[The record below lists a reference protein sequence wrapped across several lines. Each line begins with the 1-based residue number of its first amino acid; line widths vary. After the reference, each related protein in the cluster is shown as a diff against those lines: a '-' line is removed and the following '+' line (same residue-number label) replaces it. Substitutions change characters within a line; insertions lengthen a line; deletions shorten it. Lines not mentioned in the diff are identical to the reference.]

1 MMLFSYPSQK
11 LKKKKTCFKKMYI
24 VILKI
29 SGIINTK
36 RMMLLSLITVTY
48 LLCIS
53 NISIII

>member
-1 MMLFSYPSQK
+1 
-11 LKKKKTCFKKMYI
+11 MYI

-36 RMMLLSLITVTY
+36 IMMLLSLITVTY

>member
-1 MMLFSYPSQK
+1 
-11 LKKKKTCFKKMYI
+11 MYI

>member
-1 MMLFSYPSQK
+1 
-11 LKKKKTCFKKMYI
+11 MYI

-29 SGIINTK
+29 PGIINTK
-36 RMMLLSLITVTY
+36 IMMLLSLITVTY